1 MAKKKVIPEYS
12 KVKKNGTEYYRTRI
26 LDADGKQVDIYGKT
40 CEEVY
45 DRAQAASRAIA
56 DAIFRKN
63 NPTVREYC
71 EKWLKMKSATVR
83 PNTLE
88 GYRKVM
94 EKHIIEPIGD
104 RYIDEITADDLKNL
118 LIDALE
124 LGHGR
129 AAALSVMN
137 IGVSLMEVFS
147 LFASSLLA
155 AAGIGW
161 CFGLCGALLMLC
173 AVCLRYTRQKISR

>member
-1 MAKKKVIPEYS
+1 MAKKKIIPEYS

-45 DRAQAASRAIA
+45 DKAQTASRAIA
-56 DAIFRKN
+56 EAIFRKN

-88 GYRKVM
+88 GYRKAM
-94 EKHIIEPIGD
+94 EKLGTDSTNTIFVGD
-104 RYIDEITADDLKNL
+104 QIFTD
-118 LIDALE
+118 
-124 LGHGR
+124 
-129 AAALSVMN
+129 VMGAN
-137 IGVSLMEVFS
+137 I
-147 LFASSLLA
+147 
-155 AAGIGW
+155 AGIRTILVKPIHPKEEIQIVLKRFLEKPVIG
-161 CFGLCGALLMLC
+161 CYKIHRKLFGAK
-173 AVCLRYTRQKISR
+173 YESSEKKS

>member
-45 DRAQAASRAIA
+45 DKAQVASRAVA

-88 GYRKVM
+88 GYRKAM

-104 RYIDEITADDLKNL
+104 RYIL
-118 LIDALE
+118 LPQNTPKKGACCTQAPFPYQTNSIC
-124 LGHGR
+124 GI
-129 AAALSVMN
+129 SP
-137 IGVSLMEVFS
+137 F
-147 LFASSLLA
+147 LFHKDYFPGNRWRQWRGSP
-155 AAGIGW
+155 
-161 CFGLCGALLMLC
+161 
-173 AVCLRYTRQKISR
+173 LRYTGGWPRCPDPHSREAPP

>member
-71 EKWLKMKSATVR
+71 EKWLLMKSANIRET
-83 PNTLE
+83 TMID
-88 GYRKVM
+88 YRSKV
-94 EKHIIEPIGD
+94 KNHIQI
-104 RYIDEITADDLKNL
+104 
-118 LIDALE
+118 
-124 LGHGR
+124 
-129 AAALSVMN
+129 
-137 IGVSLMEVFS
+137 
-147 LFASSLLA
+147 
-155 AAGIGW
+155 
-161 CFGLCGALLMLC
+161 
-173 AVCLRYTRQKISR
+173 